1 MKVGDK
7 VRLAHFHGSTGD
19 QILAESGAAGVI
31 KSIEEEPEPNVFT
44 RCVEVQWNDGIS
56 WHFRHSL
63 ILENEEEKDIAYL
76 RKNLKDYLNKNFT
89 RCFYCSSV
97 FNDNEFDDD
106 YAICS
111 KCRDKENEE

>member
-31 KSIEEEPEPNVFT
+31 KSIEEEPEPNVLT

-56 WHFRHSL
+56 
-63 ILENEEEKDIAYL
+63 
-76 RKNLKDYLNKNFT
+76 
-89 RCFYCSSV
+89 
-97 FNDNEFDDD
+97 
-106 YAICS
+106 
-111 KCRDKENEE
+111 

>member
-31 KSIEEEPEPNVFT
+31 KSIEEEPEPNVLT

-56 WHFRHSL
+56 WHFRHRL
-63 ILENEEEKDIAYL
+63 ILENDQNTKQSKLL
-76 RKNLKDYLNKNFT
+76 RLGILIFILVM
-89 RCFYCSSV
+89 SSNTFQEPERSQRTV
-97 FNDNEFDDD
+97 LR
-106 YAICS
+106 I
-111 KCRDKENEE
+111 

>member
-31 KSIEEEPEPNVFT
+31 KSIEEEPEPNVLT

-63 ILENEEEKDIAYL
+63 ILENEED
-76 RKNLKDYLNKNFT
+76 T
-89 RCFYCSSV
+89 
-97 FNDNEFDDD
+97 
-106 YAICS
+106 S
-111 KCRDKENEE
+111 KWYNCAHCDAGYPDQECTCRENEE